1 MSVEHHQIKRLKLF
15 APRDPE
21 EQYRVATPLELLF
34 DLIFVVAI
42 ATAGQQLHHAMIE
55 GHLWHALPTYFMVFF
70 ALWWAWM
77 NFTWFAS
84 AYDNDDTLYRCL
96 TFVQILGSLVMAAG
110 IPAVFQQHDFDVII
124 IGYIIMRLAL
134 VTQWIRVAKHD
145 PERRVTAYRYAIGIV
160 LVQLAWLIG
169 NFSSIQLTPLMF
181 LCLVGLELAVPF
193 YAERHTA
200 TPWHPHHIVE
210 RYALLTI
217 IVLGE
222 SIIGSFA
229 AIQDAFSNHVLN
241 LEEIFL
247 IVGGLL
253 MMFAMWW
260 VYFDRSHH
268 HHQRRGVQPF
278 LWGYGHFFIFISI
291 AALGAALAAAV
302 DVSTQHAH
310 ISSQMMGLVIATCLA
325 VYSTYLWLFYEAF
338 YLRGWRRWVYPM
350 TILILFCIPLLFTQI
365 GYSVFAMA
373 VIYVFRLVF
382 SKTYLMNC
390 VDEPVHSS
398 HSPH

>member
-1 MSVEHHQIKRLKLF
+1 MSAEKILNKPLKLF
-15 APRDPE
+15 APRNPE
-21 EQYRVATPLELLF
+21 EAHRAATPLELLF

-55 GHLWHALPTYFMVFF
+55 GHLWHALPTYCMVFF

-96 TFVQILGSLVMAAG
+96 TFVQIAGSLVMAAG
-110 IPAVFQQHDFDVII
+110 IPAVFQQHNFAVII
-124 IGYIIMRLAL
+124 IGYVIMRLAL

-145 PERRVTAYRYAIGIV
+145 PERKVTAYRYAIGIV
-160 LVQLAWLIG
+160 LVQLGWLIG
-169 NFSSIQLTPLMF
+169 NFSSIHMTTWLF
-181 LCLVGLELAVPF
+181 LILVFFELAVPF
-193 YAERHTA
+193 YAEKHAA

-210 RYALLTI
+210 RYGLLTI

-229 AIQDAFSNHVLN
+229 ATQEAFSNRVIN
-241 LEEIFL
+241 YQEVFL
-247 IVGGLL
+247 IIGGLL

-291 AALGAALAAAV
+291 AVLGAALAAAV

-310 ISSQMMGLVIATCLA
+310 ISSQMMGLIIATSLA
-325 VYSTYLWLFYEAF
+325 VYSTYIWLFYEAF
-338 YLRGWRRWVYPM
+338 YLSGWRRWVYPI
-350 TILILFCIPLLFTQI
+350 TVLILFSIPFLFADI
-365 GYSVFAMA
+365 GYIVFAMA
-373 VIYVFRLVF
+373 VIYILRLMI
-382 SKTYLMNC
+382 SKVYLMNC
-390 VDEPVHSS
+390 DDELSITTH
-398 HSPH
+398 

>member
-1 MSVEHHQIKRLKLF
+1 MSVEKILNNPLKLF

-21 EQYRVATPLELLF
+21 EAHRAATPLELLF

-55 GHLWHALPTYFMVFF
+55 GHLWHALPTYCMVFF

-96 TFVQILGSLVMAAG
+96 TFVQIAGSLVMAAG
-110 IPAVFQQHDFDVII
+110 IPAVFQQHNFDVII
-124 IGYIIMRLAL
+124 IGYVIMRLAL

-145 PERRVTAYRYAIGIV
+145 PERKVTAYRYAIGIV
-160 LVQLAWLIG
+160 LVQLGWLIG
-169 NFSSIQLTPLMF
+169 NFSSIHMTTWLF
-181 LCLVGLELAVPF
+181 LILVFFELAVPF
-193 YAERHTA
+193 YAEKHAA

-210 RYALLTI
+210 RYGLLTI

-229 AIQDAFSNHVLN
+229 ATQEAFSNRVIN
-241 LEEIFL
+241 YQEVFL
-247 IVGGLL
+247 IIGGLL

-291 AALGAALAAAV
+291 AVLGAALAAAV
-302 DVSTQHAH
+302 DVSTQNAH
-310 ISSQMMGLVIATCLA
+310 ISSQMMGLIIAASLA
-325 VYSTYLWLFYEAF
+325 IYSTYIWLFYEAF
-338 YLRGWRRWVYPM
+338 YLSGWRRWVYPI
-350 TILILFCIPLLFTQI
+350 TVLILFSIPFLFADI
-365 GYSVFAMA
+365 GYIVFAMA
-373 VIYVFRLVF
+373 VIYILRLII
-382 SKTYLMNC
+382 SKVYLMNC
-390 VDEPVHSS
+390 DDELSITTH
-398 HSPH
+398 

>member
-1 MSVEHHQIKRLKLF
+1 MSAEKILNKPLKLF
-15 APRDPE
+15 APRNPE
-21 EQYRVATPLELLF
+21 EAHRAATPLELLF

-55 GHLWHALPTYFMVFF
+55 GHLWHALPTYCMVFF

-96 TFVQILGSLVMAAG
+96 TFVQIAGSLVMAAG
-110 IPAVFQQHDFDVII
+110 IPAVFQQHNFDVII
-124 IGYIIMRLAL
+124 IGYVIMRLAL

-145 PERRVTAYRYAIGIV
+145 PERKVTAYRYAIGIV
-160 LVQLAWLIG
+160 LVQLGWLIG
-169 NFSSIQLTPLMF
+169 NFSSIHMTTWLF
-181 LCLVGLELAVPF
+181 LILVFFELAVPF
-193 YAERHTA
+193 YAEKHAA

-210 RYALLTI
+210 RYGLLTI

-229 AIQDAFSNHVLN
+229 ATQEAFSNRVIN
-241 LEEIFL
+241 YQEVFL
-247 IVGGLL
+247 IIGGLL

-291 AALGAALAAAV
+291 AVLGAALAAAV

-310 ISSQMMGLVIATCLA
+310 ISSQMMGLIIATSLA
-325 VYSTYLWLFYEAF
+325 VYSTYIWLFYEAF
-338 YLRGWRRWVYPM
+338 YLSGWRRWVYPI
-350 TILILFCIPLLFTQI
+350 TILILFSIPFLFTDI
-365 GYSVFAMA
+365 GYIVFAMA
-373 VIYVFRLVF
+373 VIYILRLMI
-382 SKTYLMNC
+382 SKVYLMNC
-390 VDEPVHSS
+390 DDELSITTH
-398 HSPH
+398 

>member
-1 MSVEHHQIKRLKLF
+1 MSAEKILNKPLKLF

-21 EQYRVATPLELLF
+21 EAHRAATPLELLF

-42 ATAGQQLHHAMIE
+42 ATAGQQLHHAMVE
-55 GHLWHALPTYFMVFF
+55 GYLWHALPTYCMVFF

-96 TFVQILGSLVMAAG
+96 TFVQIAGSLVMAAG
-110 IPAVFQQHDFDVII
+110 IPAVFQQHNFDVII
-124 IGYIIMRLAL
+124 IGYVIMRLAL

-145 PERRVTAYRYAIGIV
+145 PERKVTAYRYAIGIV
-160 LVQLAWLIG
+160 LVQLGWLVG
-169 NFSSIQLTPLMF
+169 NFSPIHMTTWLF
-181 LCLVGLELAVPF
+181 LILVFFELAVPF
-193 YAERHTA
+193 YAEKHTT

-210 RYALLTI
+210 RYGLLTI

-229 AIQDAFSNHVLN
+229 ATQEAFSNRVIN
-241 LEEIFL
+241 YQEVFL
-247 IVGGLL
+247 IIGGLL

-291 AALGAALAAAV
+291 AVLGAALAAAV

-310 ISSQMMGLVIATCLA
+310 ISSQMMGLIIATSLA
-325 VYSTYLWLFYEAF
+325 VYSTYIWLFYEAF
-338 YLRGWRRWVYPM
+338 YLSGWRRWVYPI
-350 TILILFCIPLLFTQI
+350 TVLILFSIPFLFADI
-365 GYSVFAMA
+365 GYIVFAMA
-373 VIYVFRLVF
+373 VIYILRLMI
-382 SKTYLMNC
+382 SKVYLMNC
-390 VDEPVHSS
+390 DDELSITTH
-398 HSPH
+398 

>member
-1 MSVEHHQIKRLKLF
+1 MSVEKILNKPLKLF

-21 EQYRVATPLELLF
+21 EAHRAATPLELLF

-55 GHLWHALPTYFMVFF
+55 GHLWHALPTYCMVFF

-96 TFVQILGSLVMAAG
+96 TFVQIAGSLVMAAG
-110 IPAVFQQHDFDVII
+110 IPAVFQQHNFDVII
-124 IGYIIMRLAL
+124 IGYVIMRLAL

-145 PERRVTAYRYAIGIV
+145 PERKVTAYRYAIGIV
-160 LVQLAWLIG
+160 LVQLGWLVG
-169 NFSSIQLTPLMF
+169 NFSSIHMTTWLF
-181 LCLVGLELAVPF
+181 LILVFFELAVPF
-193 YAERHTA
+193 YAEKHAA

-210 RYALLTI
+210 RYGLLTI

-229 AIQDAFSNHVLN
+229 ATQEAFSNRVIN
-241 LEEIFL
+241 YQEVFL
-247 IVGGLL
+247 IIGGLL

-291 AALGAALAAAV
+291 AVLGAALAAAV

-310 ISSQMMGLVIATCLA
+310 ISSQMMGLIIATSLA
-325 VYSTYLWLFYEAF
+325 VYSTYIWLFYEAF
-338 YLRGWRRWVYPM
+338 YLSGWRRWVYPI
-350 TILILFCIPLLFTQI
+350 TVLILFSIPFLFADI
-365 GYSVFAMA
+365 GYIVFAMA
-373 VIYVFRLVF
+373 VIYILRLMI
-382 SKTYLMNC
+382 SKVYLMNC
-390 VDEPVHSS
+390 DDELSITKH
-398 HSPH
+398 

>member
-1 MSVEHHQIKRLKLF
+1 MSVEKILNKPLKLF

-21 EQYRVATPLELLF
+21 EAHRAATPLELLF

-55 GHLWHALPTYFMVFF
+55 GHLWHALPTYCMVFF

-96 TFVQILGSLVMAAG
+96 TFVQIAGSLVMAAG
-110 IPAVFQQHDFDVII
+110 IPAVFQQHNFDVII
-124 IGYIIMRLAL
+124 IGYVIMRLAL

-145 PERRVTAYRYAIGIV
+145 PERKVTAYRYAIGIV
-160 LVQLAWLIG
+160 LVQLGWLIG
-169 NFSSIQLTPLMF
+169 NFSSIHMTTWLF
-181 LCLVGLELAVPF
+181 LILVFFELAVPF
-193 YAERHTA
+193 YAEKHAA

-210 RYALLTI
+210 RYGLLTI

-229 AIQDAFSNHVLN
+229 ATQEAFSNRVIN
-241 LEEIFL
+241 YQEVFL
-247 IVGGLL
+247 IIGGLL

-291 AALGAALAAAV
+291 AVLGAALAAAV
-302 DVSTQHAH
+302 DVSTQNAH
-310 ISSQMMGLVIATCLA
+310 ISSQMMGLIIAASLA
-325 VYSTYLWLFYEAF
+325 IYSTYIWLFYEAF
-338 YLRGWRRWVYPM
+338 YLSGWRRWVYPI
-350 TILILFCIPLLFTQI
+350 TVLILFSIPFLFADI
-365 GYSVFAMA
+365 GYIVFAMA
-373 VIYVFRLVF
+373 VIYILRLII
-382 SKTYLMNC
+382 SKVYLMNC
-390 VDEPVHSS
+390 DDELSITTH
-398 HSPH
+398 

>member
-1 MSVEHHQIKRLKLF
+1 MSAEKILNKPLKLF
-15 APRDPE
+15 APRDPKE
-21 EQYRVATPLELLF
+21 AHRAATPLELLF

-55 GHLWHALPTYFMVFF
+55 GHLWHALPTYCMVFF

-96 TFVQILGSLVMAAG
+96 TFVQIAGSLVMAAG
-110 IPAVFQQHDFDVII
+110 IPAVFQQHNFDVII
-124 IGYIIMRLAL
+124 IGYVIMRLAL

-145 PERRVTAYRYAIGIV
+145 PERKVTAYRYAIGIV
-160 LVQLAWLIG
+160 LVQLGWLVG
-169 NFSSIQLTPLMF
+169 NFSPIHMTTWLF
-181 LCLVGLELAVPF
+181 LILVFFELAVPF
-193 YAERHTA
+193 YAEKHAA

-210 RYALLTI
+210 RYGLLTI

-229 AIQDAFSNHVLN
+229 ATQEAFSNRVIN
-241 LEEIFL
+241 YQEVFL
-247 IVGGLL
+247 IIGGLL

-291 AALGAALAAAV
+291 AVLGAALAAAV

-310 ISSQMMGLVIATCLA
+310 ISSQMMGLIIATSLA
-325 VYSTYLWLFYEAF
+325 VYSTYIWLFYEAF
-338 YLRGWRRWVYPM
+338 YLSGWRRWVYPI
-350 TILILFCIPLLFTQI
+350 TVLILFSIPFLFADI
-365 GYSVFAMA
+365 GYIVFAMA
-373 VIYVFRLVF
+373 VIYILRLII
-382 SKTYLMNC
+382 SKVYLMNC
-390 VDEPVHSS
+390 DDELSITTH
-398 HSPH
+398 

>member
-1 MSVEHHQIKRLKLF
+1 MSVEKILNKPLKLF

-21 EQYRVATPLELLF
+21 EAHRAATPLELLF

-42 ATAGQQLHHAMIE
+42 ATAGQQLHHAMVE
-55 GHLWHALPTYFMVFF
+55 GHLWHALPTYCMVFF

-96 TFVQILGSLVMAAG
+96 TFVQIAGSLVMAAG
-110 IPAVFQQHDFDVII
+110 IPAVFQQHNFDVII
-124 IGYIIMRLAL
+124 IGYVIMRLAL

-145 PERRVTAYRYAIGIV
+145 PERKVTAYRYAIGIV
-160 LVQLAWLIG
+160 LVQLGWLVG
-169 NFSSIQLTPLMF
+169 NFSSIHMTTWLF
-181 LCLVGLELAVPF
+181 LILVFFELAVPF
-193 YAERHTA
+193 YAEKHAA

-210 RYALLTI
+210 RYGLLTI

-229 AIQDAFSNHVLN
+229 ATQEAFSNRVIN
-241 LEEIFL
+241 YQEVFL
-247 IVGGLL
+247 IIGGLL

-291 AALGAALAAAV
+291 AVLGAALAAAV
-302 DVSTQHAH
+302 DVSTQNAH
-310 ISSQMMGLVIATCLA
+310 ISSQMMGLIIAASLA
-325 VYSTYLWLFYEAF
+325 IYSTYIWLFYEAF
-338 YLRGWRRWVYPM
+338 YLSGWRRWVYPI
-350 TILILFCIPLLFTQI
+350 TVLILFSIPFLFADI
-365 GYSVFAMA
+365 GYIVFAMA
-373 VIYVFRLVF
+373 VIYILRLII
-382 SKTYLMNC
+382 SKVYLMNC
-390 VDEPVHSS
+390 DDELSITTH
-398 HSPH
+398 

>member
-1 MSVEHHQIKRLKLF
+1 MSAEKILNKPLKLF
-15 APRDPE
+15 APRDPKE
-21 EQYRVATPLELLF
+21 AHRAATPLELLF

-42 ATAGQQLHHAMIE
+42 ATAGQQLHHAMVE
-55 GHLWHALPTYFMVFF
+55 GHLWHALPTYCMVFF

-96 TFVQILGSLVMAAG
+96 TFVQIAGSLVMAAG
-110 IPAVFQQHDFDVII
+110 IPAVFQQHNFDVII
-124 IGYIIMRLAL
+124 IGYVIMRLAL

-145 PERRVTAYRYAIGIV
+145 PERKVTAYRYAIGIV
-160 LVQLAWLIG
+160 LVQLGWLVG
-169 NFSSIQLTPLMF
+169 NFSPIHMTTWLF
-181 LCLVGLELAVPF
+181 LILVFFELAVPF
-193 YAERHTA
+193 YAEKHAT

-210 RYALLTI
+210 RYGLLTI

-229 AIQDAFSNHVLN
+229 ATQEAFSNRVIN
-241 LEEIFL
+241 YQEIFL
-247 IVGGLL
+247 IIGGLL

-291 AALGAALAAAV
+291 AVLGAALAAAV

-310 ISSQMMGLVIATCLA
+310 ISSQMMGLIIATSLA
-325 VYSTYLWLFYEAF
+325 VYSTYIWLFYEAF
-338 YLRGWRRWVYPM
+338 YLSGWRRWVYPI
-350 TILILFCIPLLFTQI
+350 TVLILFSIPFLFTDI
-365 GYSVFAMA
+365 GYIVFAMA
-373 VIYVFRLVF
+373 VIYILRLMI
-382 SKTYLMNC
+382 SKVYLMNC
-390 VDEPVHSS
+390 DDELSITTH
-398 HSPH
+398 

>member
-1 MSVEHHQIKRLKLF
+1 MSAEKILNKPLKLF
-15 APRDPE
+15 APRNPE
-21 EQYRVATPLELLF
+21 EAHRAATPLELLF

-55 GHLWHALPTYFMVFF
+55 GHLWHALPTYCMVFF

-96 TFVQILGSLVMAAG
+96 TFVQIAGSLVMAAG
-110 IPAVFQQHDFDVII
+110 IPAVFQQHNFDVII
-124 IGYIIMRLAL
+124 IGYVIMRLAL

-145 PERRVTAYRYAIGIV
+145 PERKVTAYRYAIGIV
-160 LVQLAWLIG
+160 LVQLGWLVG
-169 NFSSIQLTPLMF
+169 NFSPIHMTTWLF
-181 LCLVGLELAVPF
+181 LILVFFELAVPF
-193 YAERHTA
+193 YAEKHAT

-210 RYALLTI
+210 RYGLLTI

-229 AIQDAFSNHVLN
+229 ATQEAFSNRVIN
-241 LEEIFL
+241 YQEIFL
-247 IVGGLL
+247 IIGGLL

-291 AALGAALAAAV
+291 AVLGAALAAAV

-310 ISSQMMGLVIATCLA
+310 ISSQMMGLIIATSLA
-325 VYSTYLWLFYEAF
+325 VYSTYIWLFYEAF
-338 YLRGWRRWVYPM
+338 YLSGWRRWVYPI
-350 TILILFCIPLLFTQI
+350 TVLILFSIPFLFADI
-365 GYSVFAMA
+365 GYIVFAMA
-373 VIYVFRLVF
+373 VIYILRLMI
-382 SKTYLMNC
+382 SKVYLMNC
-390 VDEPVHSS
+390 DDELSITTH
-398 HSPH
+398 

>member
-1 MSVEHHQIKRLKLF
+1 MSVEKILNKPLKLF

-21 EQYRVATPLELLF
+21 EAHRAATPLELLF

-55 GHLWHALPTYFMVFF
+55 GHLWHALPTYCMVFF

-96 TFVQILGSLVMAAG
+96 TFVQIAGSLVMAAG
-110 IPAVFQQHDFDVII
+110 IPAVFQQHNFDVII
-124 IGYIIMRLAL
+124 IGYVIMRLAL

-145 PERRVTAYRYAIGIV
+145 PERKVTAYRYAIGIV
-160 LVQLAWLIG
+160 LVQLGWLVG
-169 NFSSIQLTPLMF
+169 NFSSIHMTTWLF
-181 LCLVGLELAVPF
+181 LILVFFELAVPF
-193 YAERHTA
+193 YAEKHAA

-210 RYALLTI
+210 RYGLLTI

-229 AIQDAFSNHVLN
+229 ATQEAFSNRVIN
-241 LEEIFL
+241 YQEVFL
-247 IVGGLL
+247 IIGGLL

-291 AALGAALAAAV
+291 AVLGAALAAAV

-310 ISSQMMGLVIATCLA
+310 ISSQMMGLIIAASLA
-325 VYSTYLWLFYEAF
+325 IYSTYIWLFYEAF
-338 YLRGWRRWVYPM
+338 YLSGWRRWVYPI
-350 TILILFCIPLLFTQI
+350 TVLILFSIPFLFADI
-365 GYSVFAMA
+365 GYIVFAMA
-373 VIYVFRLVF
+373 VIYILRLII
-382 SKTYLMNC
+382 SKVYLMNC
-390 VDEPVHSS
+390 DDELSITTH
-398 HSPH
+398 

>member
-1 MSVEHHQIKRLKLF
+1 MSVEKILNKPLKLF
-15 APRDPE
+15 APRNPE
-21 EQYRVATPLELLF
+21 EAHRAATPLELLF

-55 GHLWHALPTYFMVFF
+55 GHLWHALPTYCMVFF

-96 TFVQILGSLVMAAG
+96 TFVQIAGSLVMAAG
-110 IPAVFQQHDFDVII
+110 IPAVFQQHNFDVII
-124 IGYIIMRLAL
+124 IGYVIMRLAL

-145 PERRVTAYRYAIGIV
+145 PERKVTAYRYAIGIV
-160 LVQLAWLIG
+160 LVQLGWLIG
-169 NFSSIQLTPLMF
+169 NFSSIHMTTWLF
-181 LCLVGLELAVPF
+181 LILVFFELAVPF
-193 YAERHTA
+193 YAEKHAT

-210 RYALLTI
+210 RYGLLTI

-229 AIQDAFSNHVLN
+229 ATQEAFSNRVIN
-241 LEEIFL
+241 YQEVFL
-247 IVGGLL
+247 IIGGLL

-260 VYFDRSHH
+260 VYFDRSDH

-291 AALGAALAAAV
+291 AVLGAALAAAV

-310 ISSQMMGLVIATCLA
+310 ISSQMMGLIIATSLA
-325 VYSTYLWLFYEAF
+325 VYSTYIWLFYEAF
-338 YLRGWRRWVYPM
+338 YLSGWRRWVYPI
-350 TILILFCIPLLFTQI
+350 TVLILFSIPFLFADI
-365 GYSVFAMA
+365 GYIVFAMA
-373 VIYVFRLVF
+373 VIYILRLMI
-382 SKTYLMNC
+382 SKVYLMNC
-390 VDEPVHSS
+390 DDELSITTH
-398 HSPH
+398 

>member
-1 MSVEHHQIKRLKLF
+1 MSAEKILNKPLKLF
-15 APRDPE
+15 APRDPKE
-21 EQYRVATPLELLF
+21 AHRAATPLELLF

-42 ATAGQQLHHAMIE
+42 ATAGQQLHHAMVE
-55 GHLWHALPTYFMVFF
+55 GHLWHALPTYCMVFF

-96 TFVQILGSLVMAAG
+96 TFVQIAGSLVMAAG
-110 IPAVFQQHDFDVII
+110 IPAVFQQHNFDVII
-124 IGYIIMRLAL
+124 IGYVIMRLAL

-145 PERRVTAYRYAIGIV
+145 PERKVTAYRYAIGIV
-160 LVQLAWLIG
+160 LVQLGWLVG
-169 NFSSIQLTPLMF
+169 NFSPIHMTTWLF
-181 LCLVGLELAVPF
+181 LILVFFELAVPF
-193 YAERHTA
+193 YAEKHAA

-210 RYALLTI
+210 RYGLLTI

-229 AIQDAFSNHVLN
+229 ATQEAFSNRVIN
-241 LEEIFL
+241 YQEVFL
-247 IVGGLL
+247 IIGGLL

-291 AALGAALAAAV
+291 AVLGAALAAAV

-310 ISSQMMGLVIATCLA
+310 ISSQMMGLIIATSLA
-325 VYSTYLWLFYEAF
+325 VYSTYIWLFYEAF
-338 YLRGWRRWVYPM
+338 YLSGWRRWVYPI
-350 TILILFCIPLLFTQI
+350 TVLILFSIPFLFTDI
-365 GYSVFAMA
+365 GYIVFAMA
-373 VIYVFRLVF
+373 VIYILRLMI
-382 SKTYLMNC
+382 SKVYLMNC
-390 VDEPVHSS
+390 DDELSITTH
-398 HSPH
+398 

>member
-1 MSVEHHQIKRLKLF
+1 MSVEKILNKPLKLF

-21 EQYRVATPLELLF
+21 EAHRAATPLELLF

-55 GHLWHALPTYFMVFF
+55 GHLWHALPTYCMVFF

-96 TFVQILGSLVMAAG
+96 TFVQIAGSLVMAAG
-110 IPAVFQQHDFDVII
+110 IPAVFQQHNFDVII
-124 IGYIIMRLAL
+124 IGYVIMRLAL

-145 PERRVTAYRYAIGIV
+145 PERKVTAYRYAIGIV
-160 LVQLAWLIG
+160 LVQLGWLVG
-169 NFSSIQLTPLMF
+169 NFSSIHMTTWLF
-181 LCLVGLELAVPF
+181 LILVFFELAVPF
-193 YAERHTA
+193 YAEKHAA

-210 RYALLTI
+210 RYGLLTI

-229 AIQDAFSNHVLN
+229 ATQEAFSNRVIN
-241 LEEIFL
+241 YQEVFL
-247 IVGGLL
+247 IIGGLL

-291 AALGAALAAAV
+291 AVLGAALAAAV
-302 DVSTQHAH
+302 DVSTQNAH
-310 ISSQMMGLVIATCLA
+310 ISSQMMGLIIAASLA
-325 VYSTYLWLFYEAF
+325 IYSTYIWLFYEAF
-338 YLRGWRRWVYPM
+338 YLSGWGRWVYPI
-350 TILILFCIPLLFTQI
+350 TVLILFSIPFLFADI
-365 GYSVFAMA
+365 GYIVFAMA
-373 VIYVFRLVF
+373 VIYILRLII
-382 SKTYLMNC
+382 SKVYLMNC
-390 VDEPVHSS
+390 DDELSITTH
-398 HSPH
+398 

>member
-1 MSVEHHQIKRLKLF
+1 MSAEKILNKPLKLF

-21 EQYRVATPLELLF
+21 EAHRAATPLELLF

-55 GHLWHALPTYFMVFF
+55 GHLWHALPTYCMVFF

-96 TFVQILGSLVMAAG
+96 TFVQIAGSLVMAAG
-110 IPAVFQQHDFDVII
+110 IPAVFQQHNFDVII
-124 IGYIIMRLAL
+124 IGYVIMRLAL

-145 PERRVTAYRYAIGIV
+145 PERKVTAYRYAIGIV
-160 LVQLAWLIG
+160 LVQLGWLIG
-169 NFSSIQLTPLMF
+169 NFSSIHMTTWLF
-181 LCLVGLELAVPF
+181 LILVFFELAVPF
-193 YAERHTA
+193 YAEKHAA

-210 RYALLTI
+210 RYGLLTI

-229 AIQDAFSNHVLN
+229 ATQEAFSNRVIN
-241 LEEIFL
+241 YQEIFL
-247 IVGGLL
+247 IIGGLL

-291 AALGAALAAAV
+291 AVLGAALAAAV

-310 ISSQMMGLVIATCLA
+310 ISSQMMGLIIATSLA
-325 VYSTYLWLFYEAF
+325 VYSTYIWLFYEAF
-338 YLRGWRRWVYPM
+338 YLSGWRRWVYPI
-350 TILILFCIPLLFTQI
+350 TVVILFSIPFLFADI
-365 GYSVFAMA
+365 GYIVFAMA
-373 VIYVFRLVF
+373 VIYILRLMI
-382 SKTYLMNC
+382 SKVYLMNC
-390 VDEPVHSS
+390 DDELSITTH
-398 HSPH
+398 

>member
-1 MSVEHHQIKRLKLF
+1 MSVEKILNKPLKLF

-21 EQYRVATPLELLF
+21 EAHRAATPLELLF

-42 ATAGQQLHHAMIE
+42 ATAGQQLHHAMVE
-55 GHLWHALPTYFMVFF
+55 GHLWHALPTYCMVFF

-96 TFVQILGSLVMAAG
+96 TFVQIAGSLVMAAG
-110 IPAVFQQHDFDVII
+110 IPAVFQQHNFDVII
-124 IGYIIMRLAL
+124 IGYVIMRLAL

-145 PERRVTAYRYAIGIV
+145 PERKVTAYRYAIGIV
-160 LVQLAWLIG
+160 LVQLGWLVG
-169 NFSSIQLTPLMF
+169 NFSSIHMTTWLF
-181 LCLVGLELAVPF
+181 LILVFFELAVPF
-193 YAERHTA
+193 YAEKHAA

-210 RYALLTI
+210 RYGLLTI

-229 AIQDAFSNHVLN
+229 ATQEAFSNRVIN
-241 LEEIFL
+241 YQEVFL
-247 IVGGLL
+247 IIGGLL

-291 AALGAALAAAV
+291 AVLGAALAAAV

-310 ISSQMMGLVIATCLA
+310 ISSQMMGLIIATSLA
-325 VYSTYLWLFYEAF
+325 VYSTYIWLFYEAF
-338 YLRGWRRWVYPM
+338 YLSGWRRWVYPI
-350 TILILFCIPLLFTQI
+350 TVLILFSIPFLFTDI
-365 GYSVFAMA
+365 GYIVFAMA
-373 VIYVFRLVF
+373 VIYILRLMI
-382 SKTYLMNC
+382 SKVYLMNC
-390 VDEPVHSS
+390 DDELSITTH
-398 HSPH
+398 

>member
-1 MSVEHHQIKRLKLF
+1 MSVEKILNKPLKLF

-21 EQYRVATPLELLF
+21 EAHRAATPLELLF

-55 GHLWHALPTYFMVFF
+55 GHLWHALPTYCMVFF

-96 TFVQILGSLVMAAG
+96 TFVQIAGSLVMAAG
-110 IPAVFQQHDFDVII
+110 IPAVFQQHNFDVII
-124 IGYIIMRLAL
+124 IGYVIMRLAL

-145 PERRVTAYRYAIGIV
+145 PERKVTAYRYAIGIV
-160 LVQLAWLIG
+160 LVQLGWLVG
-169 NFSSIQLTPLMF
+169 NFSSIHMTTWLF
-181 LCLVGLELAVPF
+181 LILVFFELAVPF
-193 YAERHTA
+193 YAEKHAA

-210 RYALLTI
+210 RYGLLTI

-229 AIQDAFSNHVLN
+229 ATQEAFSNRVIN
-241 LEEIFL
+241 YQEVFL
-247 IVGGLL
+247 IIGGLL

-291 AALGAALAAAV
+291 AVLGAALAAAV
-302 DVSTQHAH
+302 DVSTQNAH
-310 ISSQMMGLVIATCLA
+310 ISSQMMGLIIAASLA
-325 VYSTYLWLFYEAF
+325 IYSTYIWLFYEAF
-338 YLRGWRRWVYPM
+338 YLSGWRRWVYPI
-350 TILILFCIPLLFTQI
+350 TVLILFSIPFLFADI
-365 GYSVFAMA
+365 GYIVFAMA
-373 VIYVFRLVF
+373 VIYILRLII
-382 SKTYLMNC
+382 SKVYLMNC
-390 VDEPVHSS
+390 DDELSITMH
-398 HSPH
+398 

>member
-1 MSVEHHQIKRLKLF
+1 MSVEKILNKPLKLF

-21 EQYRVATPLELLF
+21 EAHRAATPLELLF

-55 GHLWHALPTYFMVFF
+55 GHLWHALPTYCMVFF

-96 TFVQILGSLVMAAG
+96 TFVQIAGSLVMAAG

-124 IGYIIMRLAL
+124 IGYVIMRLAL

-145 PERRVTAYRYAIGIV
+145 PERKVTAYRYAIGIV
-160 LVQLAWLIG
+160 LVQLGWLIG
-169 NFSSIQLTPLMF
+169 NFSSIHMTTWLF
-181 LCLVGLELAVPF
+181 LILVFFELAVPF
-193 YAERHTA
+193 YAEKHAA

-210 RYALLTI
+210 RYGLLTI

-229 AIQDAFSNHVLN
+229 ATQEAFSNRVIN
-241 LEEIFL
+241 YQEVFL
-247 IVGGLL
+247 IIGGLL

-291 AALGAALAAAV
+291 AVLGAALAAAV

-310 ISSQMMGLVIATCLA
+310 ISSQMMGLIIATSLA
-325 VYSTYLWLFYEAF
+325 VYSTYIWLFYEAF
-338 YLRGWRRWVYPM
+338 YLSGWRRWVYPI
-350 TILILFCIPLLFTQI
+350 TVLILFSIPFLFADI
-365 GYSVFAMA
+365 GYIVFAMA
-373 VIYVFRLVF
+373 VIYILRLMI
-382 SKTYLMNC
+382 SKVYLMNC
-390 VDEPVHSS
+390 DDELSITTH
-398 HSPH
+398 

>member
-1 MSVEHHQIKRLKLF
+1 MSVEKILNKPLKLF

-21 EQYRVATPLELLF
+21 EAHRAATPLELLF

-55 GHLWHALPTYFMVFF
+55 GHLWHALPTYCMVFF

-96 TFVQILGSLVMAAG
+96 TFVQIAGSLVMAAG
-110 IPAVFQQHDFDVII
+110 IPAVFQQHNFDVII
-124 IGYIIMRLAL
+124 IGYVIMRLAL

-145 PERRVTAYRYAIGIV
+145 PERKVTAYRYAIGIV
-160 LVQLAWLIG
+160 LVQLGWLIG
-169 NFSSIQLTPLMF
+169 NFSSIHMTTWLF
-181 LCLVGLELAVPF
+181 LILVFFELAVPF
-193 YAERHTA
+193 YAEKHAA

-210 RYALLTI
+210 RYGLLTI

-229 AIQDAFSNHVLN
+229 ATQEAFSNRVIN
-241 LEEIFL
+241 YEEVFL
-247 IVGGLL
+247 IIGGLL

-291 AALGAALAAAV
+291 AVLGAALAAAV
-302 DVSTQHAH
+302 DVSTQNAH
-310 ISSQMMGLVIATCLA
+310 ISSQMMGLIIAASLA
-325 VYSTYLWLFYEAF
+325 IYSTYIWLFYEAF
-338 YLRGWRRWVYPM
+338 YLSGWRRWVYPI
-350 TILILFCIPLLFTQI
+350 TVLILFSIPFLFADI
-365 GYSVFAMA
+365 GYIVFAMA
-373 VIYVFRLVF
+373 VIYILRLII
-382 SKTYLMNC
+382 SKVYLMNC
-390 VDEPVHSS
+390 DDELSITTH
-398 HSPH
+398 

>member
-1 MSVEHHQIKRLKLF
+1 MSVEKILNKPLKLF

-21 EQYRVATPLELLF
+21 EAHRAATPLELLF

-55 GHLWHALPTYFMVFF
+55 GHLWHALPTYCMVFF

-96 TFVQILGSLVMAAG
+96 TFVQIAGSLVMAAG
-110 IPAVFQQHDFDVII
+110 IPAVFQQHNFDVII
-124 IGYIIMRLAL
+124 IGYVIMRLAL

-145 PERRVTAYRYAIGIV
+145 PERKVTAYRYAIGIV
-160 LVQLAWLIG
+160 LVQLGWLVG
-169 NFSSIQLTPLMF
+169 NFSPIHMTTWLF
-181 LCLVGLELAVPF
+181 LILVFFELAVPF
-193 YAERHTA
+193 YAEKHAA

-210 RYALLTI
+210 RYGLLTI

-229 AIQDAFSNHVLN
+229 ATQEAFSNRVIN
-241 LEEIFL
+241 YQEVFL
-247 IVGGLL
+247 IIGGLL

-291 AALGAALAAAV
+291 AVLGAALAAAV

-310 ISSQMMGLVIATCLA
+310 ISSQMMGLIIATSLA
-325 VYSTYLWLFYEAF
+325 VYSTYIWLFYEAF
-338 YLRGWRRWVYPM
+338 YLSGWRRWVYPI
-350 TILILFCIPLLFTQI
+350 TVLILFSIPFLFTDI
-365 GYSVFAMA
+365 GYIVFAMA
-373 VIYVFRLVF
+373 VIYILRLMI
-382 SKTYLMNC
+382 SKVYLMNC
-390 VDEPVHSS
+390 DDELSITTH
-398 HSPH
+398 

>member
-1 MSVEHHQIKRLKLF
+1 MSAEKILNKPLKLF

-21 EQYRVATPLELLF
+21 EAHRAATPLELLF

-55 GHLWHALPTYFMVFF
+55 GHLWHALPTYCMVFF

-96 TFVQILGSLVMAAG
+96 TFVQIAGSLVMAAG
-110 IPAVFQQHDFDVII
+110 IPAVFQQHNFDVII
-124 IGYIIMRLAL
+124 IGYVIMRLAL

-145 PERRVTAYRYAIGIV
+145 PERKVTAYRYAIGIV
-160 LVQLAWLIG
+160 LVQLGWLIG
-169 NFSSIQLTPLMF
+169 NFSSIHMTTWLF
-181 LCLVGLELAVPF
+181 LILVFFELAVPF
-193 YAERHTA
+193 YAEKHAA

-210 RYALLTI
+210 RYGLLTI

-229 AIQDAFSNHVLN
+229 ATQEAFSNRVIN
-241 LEEIFL
+241 YQEVFL
-247 IVGGLL
+247 IIGGLL

-291 AALGAALAAAV
+291 AVLGAALAAAV

-310 ISSQMMGLVIATCLA
+310 ISSQMMGLIIATSLA
-325 VYSTYLWLFYEAF
+325 VYSTYIWLFYEAF
-338 YLRGWRRWVYPM
+338 YLSGWRRWVYPI
-350 TILILFCIPLLFTQI
+350 TVLILFSIPFLFADI
-365 GYSVFAMA
+365 GYIVFAMA
-373 VIYVFRLVF
+373 VIYILRLMI
-382 SKTYLMNC
+382 SKVYLMNC
-390 VDEPVHSS
+390 DDELSITTH
-398 HSPH
+398 

>member
-1 MSVEHHQIKRLKLF
+1 MSPAKIQDKSRKVL
-15 APRDPE
+15 APRDPTE
-21 EQYRVATPLELLF
+21 AHRAATPLELLF

-42 ATAGQQLHHAMIE
+42 ATAGQQLHHAIIE
-55 GHLWHALPTYFMVFF
+55 AHLWHALPTYVMVFF

-96 TFVQILGSLVMAAG
+96 TFVQIVGSLVMAAG
-110 IPAVFQQHDFDVII
+110 IPAVFQEHNFDVII
-124 IGYIIMRLAL
+124 IGYVIMRLAL

-145 PERRVTAYRYAIGIV
+145 PERRVTAYRYAVGIV
-160 LVQLAWLIG
+160 LVQLGWLIG
-169 NFSSIQLTPLMF
+169 NFSAIHMTPLLF
-181 LCLVGLELAVPF
+181 LILVLAELAVPL
-193 YAERHTA
+193 YAEKYA
-200 TPWHPHHIVE
+200 VTPWHPHHIVE

-229 AIQDAFSNHVLN
+229 ATQEAFSNHDVN
-241 LEEIFL
+241 FKEIFL
-247 IVGGLL
+247 VIGGLL

-291 AALGAALAAAV
+291 AVLGAALAAAV

-310 ISSQMMGLVIATCLA
+310 ISSQMMGWLIAACLA
-325 VYSTYLWLFYEAF
+325 IYSTYIWLFYEAF
-338 YLRGWRRWVYPM
+338 DLSGWRRWLYPI
-350 TILILFCIPLLFTQI
+350 TILILFTIPLFFADI
-365 GYSVFAMA
+365 GYIVFAMA
-373 VIYVFRLVF
+373 VVYILRLVIA
-382 SKTYLMNC
+382 KLYLNNC
-390 VDEPVHSS
+390 NDKRMAAST
-398 HSPH
+398 

>member
-1 MSVEHHQIKRLKLF
+1 MSAEKILNKPLKLF

-21 EQYRVATPLELLF
+21 EAHRAATPLELLF

-55 GHLWHALPTYFMVFF
+55 GHLWHALPTYCMVFF

-96 TFVQILGSLVMAAG
+96 TFVQIAGSLVMAAG
-110 IPAVFQQHDFDVII
+110 IPAVFQQHNFDVII
-124 IGYIIMRLAL
+124 IGYVIMRLAL

-145 PERRVTAYRYAIGIV
+145 PERKVTAYRYAIGIV
-160 LVQLAWLIG
+160 LVQLGWLIG
-169 NFSSIQLTPLMF
+169 NFSSIHMTTWLF
-181 LCLVGLELAVPF
+181 LILVFFELAVPF
-193 YAERHTA
+193 YAEKHAA

-210 RYALLTI
+210 RYGLLTI

-229 AIQDAFSNHVLN
+229 ATQEAFSNRVIN
-241 LEEIFL
+241 YQEVFL
-247 IVGGLL
+247 IIGGLL

-291 AALGAALAAAV
+291 AVLGAALAAAV
-302 DVSTQHAH
+302 DVSTQNAH
-310 ISSQMMGLVIATCLA
+310 ISSQMMGLIIAASLA
-325 VYSTYLWLFYEAF
+325 IYSTYIWLFYEAF
-338 YLRGWRRWVYPM
+338 YLSGWRRWVYPI
-350 TILILFCIPLLFTQI
+350 TVLILFSIPFLFADI
-365 GYSVFAMA
+365 GYIVFAMA
-373 VIYVFRLVF
+373 VIYILRLMI
-382 SKTYLMNC
+382 SKVYLMNC
-390 VDEPVHSS
+390 DDELSITTH
-398 HSPH
+398 

>member
-1 MSVEHHQIKRLKLF
+1 MSAEKILNKPLKLF

-21 EQYRVATPLELLF
+21 EAHRAATPLELLF

-55 GHLWHALPTYFMVFF
+55 GHLWHALPTYCMVFF

-96 TFVQILGSLVMAAG
+96 TFVQIAGSLVMAAG
-110 IPAVFQQHDFDVII
+110 IPAVFQQHNFDVII
-124 IGYIIMRLAL
+124 IGYVIMRLAL
-134 VTQWIRVAKHD
+134 VTQWIRVAMHD
-145 PERRVTAYRYAIGIV
+145 PERKVTAYRYAIGIV
-160 LVQLAWLIG
+160 LVQLGWLIG
-169 NFSSIQLTPLMF
+169 NFSSIHMTTWLF
-181 LCLVGLELAVPF
+181 LILVFFELAVPF
-193 YAERHTA
+193 YAEKHAA

-210 RYALLTI
+210 RYGLLTI

-229 AIQDAFSNHVLN
+229 ATQEAFSNRVIN
-241 LEEIFL
+241 YQEVFL
-247 IVGGLL
+247 IIGGLL

-291 AALGAALAAAV
+291 AVLGAALAAAV

-310 ISSQMMGLVIATCLA
+310 ISSQMMGLIIATSLA
-325 VYSTYLWLFYEAF
+325 VYSTYIWLFYEAF
-338 YLRGWRRWVYPM
+338 YLSGWRRWVYPI
-350 TILILFCIPLLFTQI
+350 TVLILFSIPFLFADI
-365 GYSVFAMA
+365 GYIVFAMA
-373 VIYVFRLVF
+373 VIYILRLMI
-382 SKTYLMNC
+382 SKVYLMNC
-390 VDEPVHSS
+390 DDELSITTH
-398 HSPH
+398 

>member
-1 MSVEHHQIKRLKLF
+1 MSVEKILNKSLKLF

-21 EQYRVATPLELLF
+21 EAHRAATPLELLF

-55 GHLWHALPTYFMVFF
+55 GHLWHALPTYCMVFF

-96 TFVQILGSLVMAAG
+96 TFVQIAGSLVMAAG
-110 IPAVFQQHDFDVII
+110 IPAVFQQHNFDVII
-124 IGYIIMRLAL
+124 IGYVIMRLAL

-145 PERRVTAYRYAIGIV
+145 PERKVTAYRYAIGIV
-160 LVQLAWLIG
+160 LVQLGWLIG
-169 NFSSIQLTPLMF
+169 NFSSIHMTTWLF
-181 LCLVGLELAVPF
+181 LILVFFELAVPF
-193 YAERHTA
+193 YAEKHAA

-210 RYALLTI
+210 RYGLLTI

-229 AIQDAFSNHVLN
+229 ATQEAFSNRVIN
-241 LEEIFL
+241 YQEVFL
-247 IVGGLL
+247 IIGGLL

-291 AALGAALAAAV
+291 AVLGAALAAAV

-310 ISSQMMGLVIATCLA
+310 ISSQMMGLIIATSLA
-325 VYSTYLWLFYEAF
+325 VYSTYIWLFYEAF
-338 YLRGWRRWVYPM
+338 YLSGWRRWVYPI
-350 TILILFCIPLLFTQI
+350 TVLILFSIPFLFADI
-365 GYSVFAMA
+365 GYIVFAMA
-373 VIYVFRLVF
+373 VIYILRLII
-382 SKTYLMNC
+382 SKVYLMNC
-390 VDEPVHSS
+390 DDELSITTH
-398 HSPH
+398 

>member
-1 MSVEHHQIKRLKLF
+1 MSAEKILNKPLKLF

-21 EQYRVATPLELLF
+21 EAHRAATPLELLF

-55 GHLWHALPTYFMVFF
+55 GHLWHALPTYCMVFF

-96 TFVQILGSLVMAAG
+96 TFVQIAGSLVMAAG
-110 IPAVFQQHDFDVII
+110 IPAVFQQHNFDVII
-124 IGYIIMRLAL
+124 IGYVIMRLAL

-145 PERRVTAYRYAIGIV
+145 PERKVTAYRYAIGIV
-160 LVQLAWLIG
+160 LVQLGWLVG
-169 NFSSIQLTPLMF
+169 NFSPIHMTTWLF
-181 LCLVGLELAVPF
+181 LILVFFELAVPF
-193 YAERHTA
+193 YAEKHAT

-210 RYALLTI
+210 RYGLLTI

-229 AIQDAFSNHVLN
+229 ATQEAFSNRVIN
-241 LEEIFL
+241 YQEVFL
-247 IVGGLL
+247 IIGGLL

-291 AALGAALAAAV
+291 AVLGAALAAAV

-310 ISSQMMGLVIATCLA
+310 ISSQMMGLIIATSLA
-325 VYSTYLWLFYEAF
+325 VYSTYIWLFYEAF
-338 YLRGWRRWVYPM
+338 YLSGWRRWVYPI
-350 TILILFCIPLLFTQI
+350 TVLILFSIPFLFADI
-365 GYSVFAMA
+365 GYIVFAMA
-373 VIYVFRLVF
+373 VIYILRLMI
-382 SKTYLMNC
+382 SKVYLMNC
-390 VDEPVHSS
+390 DDELSITTH
-398 HSPH
+398 

>member
-1 MSVEHHQIKRLKLF
+1 MSVEKILNKPLKLF

-21 EQYRVATPLELLF
+21 EAHRAATPLELLF

-42 ATAGQQLHHAMIE
+42 ATAGQQLHHAMVE
-55 GHLWHALPTYFMVFF
+55 GHLWHALPTYCMVFF

-96 TFVQILGSLVMAAG
+96 TFVQIAGSLVMAAG
-110 IPAVFQQHDFDVII
+110 IPAVFQQHNFDVII
-124 IGYIIMRLAL
+124 IGYVIMRLAL

-145 PERRVTAYRYAIGIV
+145 PERKVTAYRYAIGIV
-160 LVQLAWLIG
+160 LVQLGWLIG
-169 NFSSIQLTPLMF
+169 NFSSIHMTTWLF
-181 LCLVGLELAVPF
+181 LILVFFELAVPF
-193 YAERHTA
+193 YAEKHAA

-210 RYALLTI
+210 RYGLLTI

-229 AIQDAFSNHVLN
+229 ATQEAFSNRVIN
-241 LEEIFL
+241 YQEVFL
-247 IVGGLL
+247 IIGGLL

-291 AALGAALAAAV
+291 AVLGAALAAAV

-310 ISSQMMGLVIATCLA
+310 ISSQMMGLIIATSLA
-325 VYSTYLWLFYEAF
+325 VYSTYIWLFYEAF
-338 YLRGWRRWVYPM
+338 YLSGWRRWVYPI
-350 TILILFCIPLLFTQI
+350 TVLILFSIPFLFADI
-365 GYSVFAMA
+365 GYIVFAMA
-373 VIYVFRLVF
+373 VIYILRLMI
-382 SKTYLMNC
+382 SKVYLMNC
-390 VDEPVHSS
+390 DDELSITTH
-398 HSPH
+398 

>member
-1 MSVEHHQIKRLKLF
+1 MSVEKILNKPLKLF

-21 EQYRVATPLELLF
+21 EAHRAATPLELLF

-55 GHLWHALPTYFMVFF
+55 GHLWYALPTYCMVFF

-96 TFVQILGSLVMAAG
+96 TFVQIAGSLVMAAG
-110 IPAVFQQHDFDVII
+110 IPAVFQQHNFDVII
-124 IGYIIMRLAL
+124 IGYVIMRLAL

-145 PERRVTAYRYAIGIV
+145 PERKVTAYRYAIGIV
-160 LVQLAWLIG
+160 LVQLGWLIG
-169 NFSSIQLTPLMF
+169 NFSSIHMTTWLF
-181 LCLVGLELAVPF
+181 LILVFFELAVPF
-193 YAERHTA
+193 YAEKHAA

-210 RYALLTI
+210 RYGLLTI

-229 AIQDAFSNHVLN
+229 ATQEAFSNRVIN
-241 LEEIFL
+241 YQEVFL
-247 IVGGLL
+247 IIGGLL

-291 AALGAALAAAV
+291 AVLGAALAAAV

-310 ISSQMMGLVIATCLA
+310 ISSQMMGLIIATSLA
-325 VYSTYLWLFYEAF
+325 VYSTYIWLFYEAF
-338 YLRGWRRWVYPM
+338 YLSGWRRWVYPI
-350 TILILFCIPLLFTQI
+350 TVLILFSIPFLFADI
-365 GYSVFAMA
+365 GYIVFAMA
-373 VIYVFRLVF
+373 VIYILRLMI
-382 SKTYLMNC
+382 SKVYLMNC
-390 VDEPVHSS
+390 DDELSITTH
-398 HSPH
+398 

>member
-1 MSVEHHQIKRLKLF
+1 MSAEKILNKPLKLF
-15 APRDPE
+15 APRNPE
-21 EQYRVATPLELLF
+21 EAHRAATPLELLF

-55 GHLWHALPTYFMVFF
+55 GHLWHALPTYCMVFF

-96 TFVQILGSLVMAAG
+96 TFVQIAGSLVMAAG
-110 IPAVFQQHDFDVII
+110 IPAVFQQHNFDVII
-124 IGYIIMRLAL
+124 IGYVIMRLAL

-145 PERRVTAYRYAIGIV
+145 PERKVTAYRYAIGIV
-160 LVQLAWLIG
+160 LVQLGWLIG
-169 NFSSIQLTPLMF
+169 NFSSIHMTTWLF
-181 LCLVGLELAVPF
+181 LILVFFELAVPF
-193 YAERHTA
+193 YAEKHAA

-210 RYALLTI
+210 RYGLLTI

-229 AIQDAFSNHVLN
+229 ATQEAFSNRVIN
-241 LEEIFL
+241 YQEVFL
-247 IVGGLL
+247 IIGGLL

-291 AALGAALAAAV
+291 AVLGAALAAAV
-302 DVSTQHAH
+302 DVSTQNAH
-310 ISSQMMGLVIATCLA
+310 ISSQMMGLIIAASLA
-325 VYSTYLWLFYEAF
+325 IYSTYIWLFYEAF
-338 YLRGWRRWVYPM
+338 YLSGWRRWVYPI
-350 TILILFCIPLLFTQI
+350 TVLILFSIPFLFADI
-365 GYSVFAMA
+365 GYIVFAMA
-373 VIYVFRLVF
+373 VIYILRLMI
-382 SKTYLMNC
+382 SKVYLMNC
-390 VDEPVHSS
+390 DDELSITTH
-398 HSPH
+398 

>member
-1 MSVEHHQIKRLKLF
+1 MSVEKILNNPLKLF

-21 EQYRVATPLELLF
+21 EAHRAATPLELLF

-55 GHLWHALPTYFMVFF
+55 GHLWHALPTYCMVFF

-96 TFVQILGSLVMAAG
+96 TFVQIAGSLVMAAG
-110 IPAVFQQHDFDVII
+110 IPAVFQQHNFDVII
-124 IGYIIMRLAL
+124 IGYVIMRLAL

-145 PERRVTAYRYAIGIV
+145 PERKVTAYRYAIGIV
-160 LVQLAWLIG
+160 LVQLGWLVG
-169 NFSSIQLTPLMF
+169 NFSSIHMTTWLF
-181 LCLVGLELAVPF
+181 LILVFFELAVPF
-193 YAERHTA
+193 YAEKHAA

-210 RYALLTI
+210 RYGLLTI

-229 AIQDAFSNHVLN
+229 ATQEAFSNRVIN
-241 LEEIFL
+241 YQEVFL
-247 IVGGLL
+247 IIGGLL

-291 AALGAALAAAV
+291 AVLGAALAAAV
-302 DVSTQHAH
+302 DVSTQNAH
-310 ISSQMMGLVIATCLA
+310 ISSQMMGLIIAASLA
-325 VYSTYLWLFYEAF
+325 IYSTYIWLFYEAF
-338 YLRGWRRWVYPM
+338 YLSGWRRWVYPI
-350 TILILFCIPLLFTQI
+350 TVLILFSIPFLFADI
-365 GYSVFAMA
+365 GYIVFAMA
-373 VIYVFRLVF
+373 VIYILRLII
-382 SKTYLMNC
+382 SKVYLMNC
-390 VDEPVHSS
+390 DDELSITTH
-398 HSPH
+398 

>member
-1 MSVEHHQIKRLKLF
+1 MSVEKILNKPLKLF

-21 EQYRVATPLELLF
+21 EAHRAATPLELLF

-55 GHLWHALPTYFMVFF
+55 GHLWHALPTYCMVFF

-96 TFVQILGSLVMAAG
+96 TFVQIAGSLVMAAG
-110 IPAVFQQHDFDVII
+110 IPAVFQQHNFDVII
-124 IGYIIMRLAL
+124 IGYVIMRLAL

-145 PERRVTAYRYAIGIV
+145 PERKVTAYRYAIGIV
-160 LVQLAWLIG
+160 LVQLGWLVG
-169 NFSSIQLTPLMF
+169 NFSSIHMTTWLF
-181 LCLVGLELAVPF
+181 LILVFFELAVPF
-193 YAERHTA
+193 YAEKHAA

-210 RYALLTI
+210 RYGLLTI

-229 AIQDAFSNHVLN
+229 ATQEAFSNRVIN
-241 LEEIFL
+241 YQEVFL
-247 IVGGLL
+247 IIGGLL

-291 AALGAALAAAV
+291 AVLGAALAAAV
-302 DVSTQHAH
+302 DVSTQNAH
-310 ISSQMMGLVIATCLA
+310 ISSQMMGLIIAASLA
-325 VYSTYLWLFYEAF
+325 IYSTYIWLFYEAF
-338 YLRGWRRWVYPM
+338 YLSGWGVGF
-350 TILILFCIPLLFTQI
+350 IQLL
-365 GYSVFAMA
+365 Y
-373 VIYVFRLVF
+373 
-382 SKTYLMNC
+382 
-390 VDEPVHSS
+390 
-398 HSPH
+398 